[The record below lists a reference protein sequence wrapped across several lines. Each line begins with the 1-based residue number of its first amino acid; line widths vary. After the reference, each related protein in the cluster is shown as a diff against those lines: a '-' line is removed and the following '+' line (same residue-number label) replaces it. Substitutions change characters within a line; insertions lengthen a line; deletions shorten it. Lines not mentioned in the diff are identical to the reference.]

1 MAELII
7 YSYTTAN
14 DGDAVITTAYNNVS
28 DVNFF
33 HVNDTHP

>member
-1 MAELII
+1 MAELIV

-14 DGDAVITTAYNNVS
+14 DSDAVITTAYNVS